1 MTRVSAPHDD
11 AFGGRL
17 NPGVRP
23 AVLAVDLMRAY
34 FEEGS
39 PLELPSRDCLESAA
53 RVLSAARRH
62 GVRVVHTR
70 VAYAADGSDG
80 GVFVRKVG
88 ALRHLYGG
96 GPLSE
101 LMPEV
106 APAEGELV
114 LTKQYASAFF
124 GTTLASTLHALG
136 VDTVVVVG
144 VSTSG
149 CVRATAVD
157 AIQHGFVPWVVADAV
172 GDRDT
177 TTHEVNLADL
187 QAKYA
192 EVVDEATALGYLQ
205 RVRPAPEQRVHD
217 RAEEQP

>member
-1 MTRVSAPHDD
+1 MI
-11 AFGGRL
+11 
-17 NPGVRP
+17 
-23 AVLAVDLMRAY
+23 AVDLMRAY
-34 FEEGS
+34 FEPGS
-39 PLELPSRDCLESAA
+39 PMELPSKDCLRSAA
-53 RVLSAARRH
+53 RVLSAAREH
-62 GVRVVHTR
+62 GVRVLHTR
-70 VAYAADGSDG
+70 VAYAADGADG

-88 ALRHLYGG
+88 ALKHLYGG

-114 LTKQYASAFF
+114 LIKQYASAFF

-136 VDTVVVVG
+136 VDTVVIVG

-157 AIQHGFVPWVVADAV
+157 AVQHGFIPWVVRDAV
-172 GDRDT
+172 GDRDPGP
-177 TTHEVNLADL
+177 HEANLYDL

-192 EVVDEATALGYLQ
+192 EVVDEATAMGYL
-205 RVRPAPEQRVHD
+205 
-217 RAEEQP
+217 EEQG